1 MPMKTL
7 TPEQVMCFNAAV
19 ELASAAIASGKLS
32 SEVDAVRDYISK
44 MYPAV
49 KQVVR
54 TLTF

>member
-44 MYPAV
+44 MYPAL